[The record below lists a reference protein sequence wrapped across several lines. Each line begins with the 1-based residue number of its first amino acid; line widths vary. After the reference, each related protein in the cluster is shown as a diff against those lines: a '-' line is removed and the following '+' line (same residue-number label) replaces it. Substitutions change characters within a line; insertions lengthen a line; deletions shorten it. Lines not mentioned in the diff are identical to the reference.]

1 MSPNIFVV
9 TFVKAMESDIKVVTL
24 IHLEKL
30 QQDLDGTGNGLTK
43 YYPFFLANQFY
54 LLNEIKCLM

>member
-9 TFVKAMESDIKVVTL
+9 TFVKAMESHIKVVTV

-43 YYPFFLANQFY
+43 YYPIFLSESVLFT
-54 LLNEIKCLM
+54 